1 MAEWCEILE
10 AHIDLLQLKIILDP
24 LRLVQ
29 IANFEWIVL
38 FPWSK
43 GFIRMILLNYKLE
56 FKCIDPITDTFVIMI
71 NLITIAKLEAELN
84 FDTEAA
90 FRK

>member
-1 MAEWCEILE
+1 
-10 AHIDLLQLKIILDP
+10 
-24 LRLVQ
+24 
-29 IANFEWIVL
+29 
-38 FPWSK
+38 
-43 GFIRMILLNYKLE
+43 MILLNYMLE

-90 FRK
+90 FKK

>member
-1 MAEWCEILE
+1 M
-10 AHIDLLQLKIILDP
+10 QLKIILDP

-71 NLITIAKLEAELN
+71 NIIMIAKLEAELN

-90 FRK
+90 FKK